1 MSQINLNN
9 KTFILLEN
17 SENGVV
23 NSETRFDYK
32 QEGTLVTANYS
43 GGSVIKGTII

>member
-17 SENGVV
+17 SENGEV
-23 NSETRFDYK
+23 NSETCFHYK
-32 QEGTLVTANYS
+32 QQVRLLLQ
-43 GGSVIKGTII
+43 TIQAELS